1 MFTTT
6 EDLLGFLSETSVE
19 FVAIRFSDLPGGT
32 HQLTIPAGEVTTDF
46 FRSGV
51 AFDGSS
57 VRGFQR
63 IHESDM
69 TLIPDVTTSRIDPFR
84 RRRTLMMNASVH
96 DPVTLEAYSRDPRNV
111 ARKAE
116 DYLRASQIADTVYFG
131 AEAEFYLFDDVRFGS
146 TMNSTF
152 YRVESESGAWSTGE
166 NDPSGIHGH
175 KIRATGGYLAV
186 PPSDHDA
193 DLRDEMA
200 ATLGAAGFQV
210 ERAHHEVGSGGQSEI
225 NYRFNTLL
233 AAADDLML
241 FKYIVKNTALTAGKS
256 ATFMPKPLY
265 GENGSGLHCHQSLW
279 SGGKPLF
286 YDEDG
291 YAGLSELARHYVGGI
306 LHHAPSL
313 LAFTNPSVNS
323 YRRLV
328 PGYEAPVNLVYS
340 SRNRSACIRIPI
352 TGTSPGAK
360 RIEFRCPDPSGNP
373 YLSFSAQLMAGLDGI
388 RRQIEPPEPIDLD
401 LFHLPAHL
409 ERDTAQVPASLEE
422 VLAHLE
428 EDHEYL
434 LEGGVF
440 TPDLIDTW
448 IELKRVEE
456 IDEMRRRPHPYEF
469 QLYYDL

>member
-1 MFTTT
+1 
-6 EDLLGFLSETSVE
+6 
-19 FVAIRFSDLPGGT
+19 
-32 HQLTIPAGEVTTDF
+32 
-46 FRSGV
+46 
-51 AFDGSS
+51 
-57 VRGFQR
+57 
-63 IHESDM
+63 M
-69 TLIPDVTTSRIDPFR
+69 TLIPDLSTGQVDPFR
-84 RRRTLMMNASVH
+84 RRRTIIMNAFVH
-96 DPVTLEAYSRDPRNV
+96 DPITLGAYPRDPRNV

-116 DYLRASQIADTVYFG
+116 QHLVNSGVADTVYFG

-146 TMNSTF
+146 TKNSTF
-152 YRVESESGAWSTGE
+152 YRVESGSGAWSTG
-166 NDPSGIHGH
+166 DHRDGATGGH
-175 KIRATGGYLAV
+175 EIRATGGYLAV

-193 DLRDEMA
+193 DLRDEMSA
-200 ATLGAAGFQV
+200 RLESVGFHV
-210 ERAHHEVGSGGQSEI
+210 ERTHHEVGNGGQSEI

-233 AAADDLML
+233 AAADDVMM
-241 FKYIVKNTALTAGKS
+241 FKYVIKNTAIEAGKS
-256 ATFMPKPLY
+256 ATFMPKPLS

-279 SGGKPLF
+279 AGGQPLF

-291 YAGLSELARHYVGGI
+291 YGGMSRLARHYVGGI

-313 LAFTNPSVNS
+313 LAFTNPSANS

-352 TGTSPGAK
+352 SGENPASK

-401 LFHLPAHL
+401 LFHLPPEL
-409 ERDTAQVPASLEE
+409 ERGVPQIPASLEE
-422 VLAHLE
+422 VLANLE

-440 TPDLIDTW
+440 TSDLIKTW
-448 IELKRVEE
+448 LELKRVEE
-456 IDEMRRRPHPYEF
+456 IDELRRRPHPYEF
-469 QLYYDL
+469 QLYFDL